1 MNTEHVQTYKPTF
14 EEFLGGESI
23 VRVTPDERNKK
34 MTITLKN
41 DEESGLQFV
50 HIFVNRHE
58 QSKPYVGNL
67 DEIRQYYEQGIL
79 GIETEE
85 NSDQS

>member
-1 MNTEHVQTYKPTF
+1 MNTNHVQIYKPTL
-14 EEFLGGESI
+14 EEFLSGVSI
-23 VRVTPDERNKK
+23 VRTTADERKK
-34 MTITLKN
+34 KLTITLKN
-41 DEESGLQFV
+41 DEDSGLQFV

-79 GIETEE
+79 GIESEE